1 MFCPKC
7 GTENPDNG
15 KFCRSCGID
24 LGNASAVVSGNLP
37 QNQPSFYVDRKGKI
51 RSNDPNQIFSS
62 AIRNLIMGFGFLVIS
77 AVLASTNVAG
87 GRNWWWAMLFP
98 AFSMIAS
105 GVSQMARVKR
115 LEKQSNA
122 TPIQQNTF
130 PVNQA
135 NTALPPSQ
143 TEFIKQQG
151 SIYDTGNLVE
161 RPPSVIENTTKLL
174 KIEEKE

>member
-1 MFCPKC
+1 MYCPKC

-37 QNQPSFYVDRKGKI
+37 QNQPPFYVDRKGRV

-77 AVLASTNVAG
+77 AVLAITNVAG
-87 GRNWWWAMLFP
+87 GKNWWWAMLFP
-98 AFSMIAS
+98 AFSMLAS
-105 GVSQMARVKR
+105 GVSQMAKVKR
-115 LEKQSNA
+115 LEKRGNA
-122 TPIQQNTF
+122 TPIQQNTL
-130 PVNQA
+130 PTNQA
-135 NTALPPSQ
+135 NTALPPNQ
-143 TEFIKQQG
+143 TEFIKPQG

-161 RPPSVIENTTKLL
+161 RPPSVVENTTKLL
-174 KIEEKE
+174 KLDDQE

>member
-24 LGNASAVVSGNLP
+24 LGNVSAIVSGNLP
-37 QNQPSFYVDRKGKI
+37 QPQHYIDRKGRI
-51 RSNDPNQIFSS
+51 RSNDSNHIYSS
-62 AIRNLIMGFGFLVIS
+62 AIRNLIMGMGFLVIS
-77 AVLASTNVAG
+77 IVLLTTNVAG
-87 GRNWWWAMLFP
+87 GHNWWWAMLFP
-98 AFSMIAS
+98 AFSMLAS
-105 GVSQMARVKR
+105 GASQMARVKR

-151 SIYDTGNLVE
+151 SIYETGDLIE
-161 RPPSVIENTTKLL
+161 RPPSVI
-174 KIEEKE
+174 KIRRNY

>member
-87 GRNWWWAMLFP
+87 GRTWWWAMLFP
-98 AFSMIAS
+98 AFSMLAS

-122 TPIQQNTF
+122 TPIRQNSF
-130 PVNQA
+130 PEHQT
-135 NTALPPSQ
+135 NTALPPNQ

-151 SIYDTGNLVE
+151 SIYETADLVE

>member
-1 MFCPKC
+1 M
-7 GTENPDNG
+7 
-15 KFCRSCGID
+15 
-24 LGNASAVVSGNLP
+24 GNVASALSGDLQRAIP
-37 QNQPSFYVDRKGKI
+37 KTYIDRKGRI
-51 RSNDPNQIFSS
+51 RSNDPDQIFSS

-77 AVLASTNVAG
+77 AVLAITNVAG
-87 GRNWWWAMLFP
+87 GHTWWWAMLFP

-122 TPIQQNTF
+122 TPIRQNSL
-130 PVNQA
+130 PQSQV
-135 NTALPPSQ
+135 NTALPPIQ

-151 SIYDTGNLVE
+151 SIYETGDLIE

-174 KIEEKE
+174 KLDDKE